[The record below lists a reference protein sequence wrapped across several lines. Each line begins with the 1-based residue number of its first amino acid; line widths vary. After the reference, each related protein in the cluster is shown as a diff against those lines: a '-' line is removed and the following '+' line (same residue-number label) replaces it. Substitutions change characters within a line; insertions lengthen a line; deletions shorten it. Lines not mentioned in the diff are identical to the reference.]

1 MKHVII
7 LFISMLTI
15 SAYGQDKYG
24 YVYFNRLTEL
34 KGTAYVLATSENAG
48 KGFAANSRYLLFINT
63 TNGQSKKV
71 DLPEDTYIRDIEQIK
86 LDSLNINKVV
96 VAAKTVNLDNS
107 KYIDW
112 SDPTQIIILSTD
124 GQEKIQVTEDKFFV
138 RTWLINR
145 QTGSIVITG
154 HYDTNNNGKYD
165 KADKSEILVYDLKE
179 MKLIS
184 KI

>member
-7 LFISMLTI
+7 LFFSMLTI

-24 YVYFNRLTEL
+24 YADFNRLTEL
-34 KGTAYVLATSENAG
+34 KGTEYVLATIESVG
-48 KGFAANSRYLLFINT
+48 KGFAINSRYLLFINT
-63 TNGQSKKV
+63 INGQLKKV
-71 DLPEDTYIRDIEQIK
+71 DLPENTYIQDIEQIK
-86 LDSLNINKVV
+86 LDSLNINKVI
-96 VAAKTVNLDNS
+96 VAGKTVNLDNS
-107 KYIDW
+107 KHIDW

-124 GQEKIQVTEDKFFV
+124 GQEKLQVTEDKFFV

-165 KADKSEILVYDLKE
+165 KTDKSEILVYDLKA